1 MSVIYANELVLK
13 GTPPLSVK
21 ATDLLSMTTE
31 LQLTTDEY
39 FDATD
44 NNVPRAVV
52 FEPIAPTSLNRFSE
66 WDGRLRLKAGI
77 HKFTFNMTWRLP
89 IQELGKYALGFSSD
103 TGVSI
108 HNRTVKDTSSADYRM
123 VGINESTHPSLFFQE
138 FIPPIASDD
147 WDSQV
152 RVITSQGTAII
163 GRWLPSAVDTHDYV
177 MSYTAIITLPDDDYI
192 DFELAVGGLTVTD
205 PVKRASL
212 FKDRCQSLSIQSYS
226 LP

>member
-21 ATDLLSMTTE
+21 AKDLASMTTE

-77 HKFTFNMTWRLP
+77 HKFTFNMVWRLP
-89 IQELGKYALGFSSD
+89 IQELGKYVLGFSSD
-103 TGVSI
+103 TGVAI
-108 HNRTVKDTSSADYRM
+108 YNREVKDTSNKDYRM
-123 VGINESTHPSLFFQE
+123 VGIYPVDNPSLFFQE

-147 WDSQV
+147 WESQV

-163 GRWLPSAVDTHDYV
+163 GRWLPSAVDTNDYV
-177 MSYTAIITLPDDDYI
+177 MSYTVIITLPDDDYI
-192 DFELAVGGLTVTD
+192 DFELVVGGLTTLD
-205 PVKRASL
+205 STKRATL
-212 FKDRCQSLSIQSYS
+212 FKDRCQSLSIQSFG